1 MTDCD
6 TVSQLDS
13 GGGDISDM
21 WPKCHPP
28 SPRSHMQLFPEV
40 GSVILGKRWI
50 NRRNEDEKALL

>member
-28 SPRSHMQLFPEV
+28 LQEAICSFFLRSVP
-40 GSVILGKRWI
+40 
-50 NRRNEDEKALL
+50 